1 MTVEEIFT
9 KMASHMLDGVMIHE
23 QLVHY
28 HNFLHLSGYAR
39 FHAERCLEESVGY
52 MRLYSYYL
60 SHYNKLI
67 PNVRVA
73 AERCLEES
81 VGYMRLY
88 SYYLSHYN
96 KLIPNVRVAQ
106 TNVIPKTW
114 YSHTKK
120 DVDSSTLR
128 SSVKAGLE
136 MWIEWEKDTQK
147 LYQELY
153 TELIELGEI
162 ASANYVSECI
172 NDVTEELKEA
182 ECYYLNKK
190 IREYDI
196 ADIMDEQTKFSK
208 EKCKEICKV
217 IKESFD

>member
-39 FHAERCLEESVGY
+39 FH
-52 MRLYSYYL
+52 
-60 SHYNKLI
+60 
-67 PNVRVA
+67 

-190 IREYDI
+190 IRDYDI

-208 EKCKEICKV
+208 EKCKEICNV

>member
-1 MTVEEIFT
+1 
-9 KMASHMLDGVMIHE
+9 
-23 QLVHY
+23 
-28 HNFLHLSGYAR
+28 
-39 FHAERCLEESVGY
+39 
-52 MRLYSYYL
+52 
-60 SHYNKLI
+60 
-67 PNVRVA
+67 
-73 AERCLEES
+73 
-81 VGYMRLY
+81 
-88 SYYLSHYN
+88 
-96 KLIPNVRVAQ
+96 
-106 TNVIPKTW
+106 
-114 YSHTKK
+114 
-120 DVDSSTLR
+120 
-128 SSVKAGLE
+128 VKAGLE

-190 IREYDI
+190 IRDYDI

>member
-1 MTVEEIFT
+1 MTVEDIFT

-28 HNFLHLSGYAR
+28 HNFLHLPGYAR
-39 FHAERCLEESVGY
+39 FHMERCLGESVSY
-52 MRLYSYYL
+52 MRLYNYYL
-60 SHYNKLI
+60 SHYGKLI
-67 PNVRVA
+67 PDVKVA
-73 AERCLEES
+73 
-81 VGYMRLY
+81 
-88 SYYLSHYN
+88 
-96 KLIPNVRVAQ
+96 P

-136 MWIEWEKDTQK
+136 MWIDWEKDTQK

-153 TELIELGEI
+153 MALMEIGEI

-172 NDVTEELKEA
+172 SDVTEELKEA

-190 IREYDI
+190 IRDYDI
-196 ADIMDEQTKFSK
+196 TDIMDEQAKFSK
-208 EKCKEICKV
+208 GKCKEICKV
-217 IKESFD
+217 IKDSFSV